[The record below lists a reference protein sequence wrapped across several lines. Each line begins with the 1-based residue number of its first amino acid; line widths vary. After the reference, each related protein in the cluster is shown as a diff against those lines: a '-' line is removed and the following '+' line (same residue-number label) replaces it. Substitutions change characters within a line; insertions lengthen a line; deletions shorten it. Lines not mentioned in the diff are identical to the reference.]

1 MKFERLDWGGIRADD
16 EGARALEHALAV
28 VRWLAEDY
36 ASRLHACRAA
46 QSSRCPGCSRAEQ
59 VLEALEVVDEV
70 IVCAIGREQEQRDED
85 GRRCHC
91 YDGSTPCI
99 HHPAPWRA
107 EQVSDE
113 AWAIYDAAGEWV
125 REVIGD
131 DAAEYAAK
139 LAADSEGA

>member
-16 EGARALEHALAV
+16 EGARALGHALAV

-36 ASRLHACRAA
+36 ASDPPPR
-46 QSSRCPGCSRAEQ
+46 CSRVCSRVEQ

>member
-1 MKFERLDWGGIRADD
+1 MKFERLDCGGIRADD

-36 ASRLHACRAA
+36 ASDPPR
-46 QSSRCPGCSRAEQ
+46 CSRVCSRVEQ

-107 EQVSDE
+107 ERVSDE